1 MIFSFLTSTAGRA
14 HPVLVRLV
22 LTAVSACAL
31 VLTGCASLPNEPSA
45 SARPTASVTKPNVA
59 AHFSLSGRIS
69 VRVDDRL
76 DSAKIVWER
85 NRNEEHIKFF
95 TPFGSQLAE
104 VSRIKGGRTT
114 MIQGGE
120 TVAAESISQLT
131 QSLLGVALETDE
143 VARWVQG
150 DGLTENV
157 PFDFSSADG
166 TVWRVTAEKFASTT
180 EIDAARYRFV
190 SRLTAIKGATRVRF
204 VIDEWKAL

>member
-1 MIFSFLTSTAGRA
+1 VIFACFTAPAVGVHRIF
-14 HPVLVRLV
+14 VRLI
-22 LTAVSACAL
+22 LTASSVCAL
-31 VLTGCASLPNEPSA
+31 VLTGCASLPNESA
-45 SARPTASVTKPNVA
+45 GTARPTATVTKPKVA

-104 VSRIKGGRTT
+104 VSRVKGGRTT
-114 MIQGGE
+114 MIQGSE
-120 TVAAESISQLT
+120 TTAAESIAELT

-166 TVWRVTAEKFASTT
+166 NVWRVTAEKFESTP
-180 EIDAARYRFV
+180 EVDAASYRFV

>member
-1 MIFSFLTSTAGRA
+1 VIFAFFAAPANRVRRVFVHGILTLLS
-14 HPVLVRLV
+14 V
-22 LTAVSACAL
+22 CAL
-31 VLTGCASLPNEPSA
+31 FLTGCASLPNESA
-45 SARPTASVTKPNVA
+45 DSARPTASVTKPKVA
-59 AHFSLSGRIS
+59 AHFLLSGRIS

-85 NRNEEHIKFF
+85 NPKEERLKFF
-95 TPFGSQLAE
+95 SPFGSQLAE

-114 MIQGGE
+114 LIQGSE

-143 VARWVQG
+143 IARWVQG

-166 TVWRVTAEKFASTT
+166 TVWRVTAEKFESTSEVDASS
-180 EIDAARYRFV
+180 YRFV
-190 SRLTAIKGATRVRF
+190 SRLTATKGDTRVRF
-204 VIDEWKAL
+204 VVDEWKAL